1 MKIQERIDA
10 FAELGEVL
18 RNSLSGK
25 EDEEASGLNEI
36 IHNQH
41 LINPWFTPENV
52 TAAIEPLQM
61 SLLMKTL
68 SDGQAVPSASDMKP
82 NR

>member
-18 RNSLSGK
+18 RDSLSGK
-25 EDEEASGLNEI
+25 EDERASGLAELI
-36 IHNQH
+36 QNQH

-52 TAAIEPLQM
+52 TAAIRAIADELTPENLVQWTDA
-61 SLLMKTL
+61 TL
-68 SDGQAVPSASDMKP
+68 SFSM
-82 NR
+82 N